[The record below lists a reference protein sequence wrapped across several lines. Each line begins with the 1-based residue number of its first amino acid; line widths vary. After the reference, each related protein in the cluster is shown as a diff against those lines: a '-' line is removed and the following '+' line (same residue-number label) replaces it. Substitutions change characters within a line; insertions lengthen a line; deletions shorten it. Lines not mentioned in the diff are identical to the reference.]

1 MHPKHL
7 WRNEAGQG
15 LTEYLILVVLI
26 AVISITA
33 TRSLGRTIKDKI
45 QTARQHID
53 RDVGFD

>member
-1 MHPKHL
+1 MQL
-7 WRNEAGQG
+7 LRNESGQG

-53 RDVGFD
+53 QDVSFQ